1 MVARSGSGG
10 CGGETDETGQKVQTS
25 SCKISRGDVT
35 YSLVTTVNST
45 VLHI

>member
-1 MVARSGSGG
+1 MVARGGSGG
-10 CGGETDETGQKVQTS
+10 CGGEIDGEGQKGQTS
-25 SCKISRGDVT
+25 SYKISRGDVT